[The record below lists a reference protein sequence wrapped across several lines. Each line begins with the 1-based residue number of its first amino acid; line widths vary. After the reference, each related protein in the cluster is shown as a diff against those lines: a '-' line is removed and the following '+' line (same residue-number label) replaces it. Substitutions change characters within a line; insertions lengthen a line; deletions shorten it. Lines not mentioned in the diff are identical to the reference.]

1 MSPMARR
8 VLLAAAAVSLSLA
21 FAPMQA
27 SATDWAVGLRQ
38 IEFVD
43 PKDQRPL
50 WMAVFYPAAPPAA
63 GTPTFPFPYVT
74 NVTVYPA
81 APVAPDAGKR
91 PLIML
96 SHGRG
101 RDAWQYAWFAQ
112 ALAAKGYVV
121 AAMNHYR
128 ANTYDRDIG
137 YLANRIW
144 QRPVDLS
151 IAITFLLDDPLW
163 RAHIDADRIGVAGHS
178 QGGFTSLWIGGARVD
193 ADKFLAF
200 QRLFINNPRIPEHI
214 RRGLP
219 LDAAPALEVR
229 DGRVKGVFA
238 MAPGIVQ
245 AFGMSPEGLRQLA
258 VPAFLT
264 VGAGDTQTPPK
275 ENAVFAAEHIP
286 GARLWVIPGPVGHEI
301 FTNEC
306 DQEGKDEFPGGCIDE
321 AGVDRRALH
330 GEIAAAALQF
340 FGTALGVR

>member
-1 MSPMARR
+1 MFPAAWR
-8 VLLAAAAVSLSLA
+8 VALAAAAVWCSLA
-21 FAPMQA
+21 FGAMQVGA
-27 SATDWAVGLRQ
+27 ADWAVGLRQ

-63 GTPTFPFPYVT
+63 GTPAFPFPYVV

-101 RDAWQYAWFAQ
+101 SDAWQYAWFAQ

-128 ANTYDRDIG
+128 ANTHERDIR

-151 IAITFLLDDPLW
+151 LAITFLLDDPLW
-163 RAHIDADRIGVAGHS
+163 RAHVDADRIGVAGHS

-193 ADKFLAF
+193 AEKFLAF
-200 QRLFINNPRIPEHI
+200 QRLFINNPRIPERI
-214 RRGLP
+214 RRDLP

-229 DGRVKGVFA
+229 DRRVKAVFS

-245 AFGMSPEGLRQLA
+245 AFGMTAEGLRQLDI
-258 VPAFLT
+258 PAFLT

-275 ENAVFAAEHIP
+275 ENAVFAAENIP
-286 GARLWVIPGPVGHEI
+286 GAKLWVIPGPVGHEI

-306 DQEGKDEFPGGCIDE
+306 DQEGKEEFPGACIDE

-330 GEIAAAALQF
+330 GVIAATALQF